1 MRAGLV
7 RQLLSALASAEEAQM
22 KMFRLLVALA
32 VLALPGLAY
41 GDHCGI
47 VRAPEM
53 GQMSQLASGLFGLA
67 GYIVI
72 RRRKA

>member
-1 MRAGLV
+1 
-7 RQLLSALASAEEAQM
+7 M
-22 KMFRLLVALA
+22 KMLRFLVALA

-41 GDHCGI
+41 SSSCGI

-53 GQMSQLASGLFGLA
+53 GQMAQLASGLFGLA